1 MTEEQVTIKVRAD
14 TSEYS
19 AGMKEAE
26 SSNRE
31 FRTQAQRTADDVK
44 KSWSKATD
52 GISDGAKDMGKSLQS
67 SKFRQITGKGLAS
80 AFKVGITSLVGGV
93 AVAMVKAITEA
104 MGSAT
109 ALFDTGL
116 AEKQANRMNSA
127 FLKVKTTIGAIISPL
142 YTIATE
148 ILTHI
153 ANGINSVLEGVLRI
167 AGYIMGLVG
176 AMDVLSRSAT
186 DYAEGMEDATA
197 AASAGLAGF
206 DRLTTIDTSGM
217 GDEAQAQRIRDMM
230 SDAAIAGTA
239 VRESISETL
248 NPLGMIGNFFANI
261 GLERQWEGFTTSA
274 ISSWGKVS
282 QLGQSVWS
290 DITTWSTDTWTR
302 METTATDAWETITST
317 VGNAWGSITTTT
329 GQTFSSLLE
338 SASAGTNSFIG
349 TVKTAMDGILAIDLS
364 EIWQSMTFGFVT
376 AWATISGTMTSG
388 LSTIWDRMSN
398 GFTSVWNNIL
408 ITSGAMFSSV
418 FGPIK
423 DGLTSTFRSISSAMM
438 GAVSTLTDGL
448 VSSLSTIP
456 ARMAEIFTSV
466 WDGMTS
472 GFKVVVNGIIS
483 MLNTVIGA
491 YNSTIGKMNVDILGH
506 TIGFSAI
513 GEIPMLAQG
522 GIAEPNDPFLAVLGD
537 NRKEREFITP
547 ESTMRDVVR
556 SVIEEQ
562 GGVRQTI
569 EIPISLDGRA
579 IARATYDYYSR
590 ESKRRGTS
598 WL

>member
-1 MTEEQVTIKVRAD
+1 MTEEQVTIKVKAD

-44 KSWSKATD
+44 KSWSEATD

-104 MGSAT
+104 MGNAT

-248 NPLGMIGNFFANI
+248 DPLGMIGNFFANL

-388 LSTIWDRMSN
+388 LSTIWNRMSN
-398 GFTSVWNNIL
+398 GFTSVWDNIL

-418 FGPIK
+418 FSPIK
-423 DGLTSTFRSISSAMM
+423 DGLTSTFRSISSVMM

-537 NRKEREFITP
+537 NRREREFITP